1 MIIPLNM
8 PSDASRPSRY
18 QRLRRFLIPGL
29 VAGGVA
35 AAAIATVIGLSSADS
50 APAEAPPPPSMTV
63 TLGATREQAWPDTIE
78 ASGAVA
84 AWQEVVIG
92 AQIGGLQ
99 LREVRV
105 NVGDRVRRGQV
116 LATFDPASPRA
127 EHARLAAALAQT
139 QALEAQA
146 MAEQRR
152 GERLTASGAVSAQEL
167 LRLVTEADSA
177 RANMAAARAALDAQ
191 KEQLRYVEVRAPDD
205 GVITARA
212 ATPGSLGG
220 LGQELFRM
228 IRQGRLEWHG
238 ELTAAQLSRASPG
251 QAVELTLPD
260 GGIAVGRIT
269 RIAPSL
275 DPRSRLGLVY
285 ADLTG
290 PGSAR
295 AGMYADGRILL
306 PTTPATTAPAVGVV
320 LRDGRHYVFT
330 VSKSGEHLRVK
341 ANPVVIGRRQDAEV
355 EIVGRLAP
363 DARIV
368 LNGAGFLKDGDRVRE
383 GGRNPAARPDP
394 AQPGR
399 PTA

>member
-1 MIIPLNM
+1 M
-8 PSDASRPSRY
+8 
-18 QRLRRFLIPGL
+18 
-29 VAGGVA
+29 
-35 AAAIATVIGLSSADS
+35 
-50 APAEAPPPPSMTV
+50 
-63 TLGATREQAWPDTIE
+63 
-78 ASGAVA
+78 
-84 AWQEVVIG
+84 
-92 AQIGGLQ
+92 
-99 LREVRV
+99 
-105 NVGDRVRRGQV
+105 RRGQV

-127 EHARLAAALAQT
+127 EHARLAAVLAQT

-146 MAEQRR
+146 AAEQRR
-152 GERLTASGAVSAQEL
+152 AERLAASGAVSAQEL
-167 LRLVTEADSA
+167 LRLATEADSA

-191 KEQLRYVEVRAPDD
+191 NEQLRYVEVRAPDD
-205 GVITARA
+205 GLITARA

-260 GGIAVGRIT
+260 GAVAVGRIR

-285 ADLTG
+285 ADLTA
-290 PGSAR
+290 PGGAR
-295 AGMYADGRILL
+295 AGMYAQGRILL
-306 PTTPATTAPAVGVV
+306 PTTPAMTAPAAGVV

-330 VSKSGEHLRVK
+330 VSRSGEHLRAK
-341 ANPVVIGRRQDAEV
+341 ANPVVVGRRQGADV
-355 EIVGRLAP
+355 EILGHLP
-363 DARIV
+363 PNTRIV
-368 LNGAGFLKDGDRVRE
+368 VNGAGFLKDGDLVRE
-383 GGRNPAARPDP
+383 GQLNPALPDP

>member
-1 MIIPLNM
+1 MIIHLNM
-8 PSDASRPSRY
+8 KSDASPPNRH

-29 VAGGVA
+29 IAGGLA
-35 AAAIATVIGLSSADS
+35 AGAIAIIVWLSFAES
-50 APAEAPPPPSMTV
+50 APAEATTPPSMTV
-63 TLGATREQAWPDTIE
+63 TMGATREQAWPDTIQ

-127 EHARLAAALAQT
+127 EHARLAAVLAQT

-152 GERLTASGAVSAQEL
+152 AESLAASGAVSAQEL
-167 LRLVTEADSA
+167 LRLATEADSA
-177 RANMAAARAALDAQ
+177 QANRAAARAALDAQ
-191 KEQLRYVEVRAPDD
+191 NEQLRYVEVRAPDD

-228 IRQGRLEWHG
+228 IRQGRLEWHA
-238 ELTAAQLSRASPG
+238 ELTAAQLSRAAPG

-260 GGIAVGRIT
+260 GGVALGRIR

-290 PGSAR
+290 PRGAR
-295 AGMYADGRILL
+295 AGMYAHGRILL
-306 PTTPATTAPAVGVV
+306 PTTPAMTAPAAGVV

-341 ANPVVIGRRQDAEV
+341 ANPVVVGRRQGAEV
-355 EIVGRLAP
+355 EILGRLP
-363 DARIV
+363 PNSRIV
-368 LNGAGFLKDGDRVRE
+368 INGAGFLKDGDLVRE
-383 GGRNPAARPDP
+383 GRPGAALPDP
-394 AQPGR
+394 AQAGR

>member
-1 MIIPLNM
+1 MIIHLNM
-8 PSDASRPSRY
+8 PPDASRPNRFR
-18 QRLRRFLIPGL
+18 RLRRFLIPGL
-29 VAGGVA
+29 IAGGLA
-35 AAAIATVIGLSSADS
+35 ATASAIIIWLSFADS
-50 APAEAPPPPSMTV
+50 APAEAASPASMTV
-63 TLGATREQAWPDTIE
+63 ALGATREQAWPDTIR

-84 AWQEVVIG
+84 AWQEVIIG

-105 NVGDRVRRGQV
+105 SVGDRVRRGQV

-127 EHARLAAALAQT
+127 EHARLAAVLAQT

-152 GERLTASGAVSAQEL
+152 AEGLAASGAVSAQEL
-167 LRLVTEADSA
+167 LRLATEAESA
-177 RANMAAARAALDAQ
+177 QANMAAARAALDAQ
-191 KEQLRYVEVRAPDD
+191 NEQLRYVEVRAPDD

-228 IRQGRLEWHG
+228 IRQGRLEWRG

-260 GGIAVGRIT
+260 GGVALGTIR

-290 PGSAR
+290 PGGAR
-295 AGMYADGRILL
+295 AGMYAQGRILL
-306 PTTPATTAPAVGVV
+306 PTTPAITAPAAGVV

-330 VSKSGEHLRVK
+330 VSQSGEHLRVK
-341 ANPVVIGRRQDAEV
+341 ANPVLVGRRQGAEV
-355 EIVGRLAP
+355 EILGRLP
-363 DARIV
+363 PNSRIV
-368 LNGAGFLKDGDRVRE
+368 ISGAGFLKEGDLVRE
-383 GGRNPAARPDP
+383 GRPATAVPDP

-399 PTA
+399 PTV